1 MAVLLGRRVPTPSS
15 NLSQLAADEALDEL
29 PGLNQEQPHGLR
41 SKQRRRPCAG
51 LENVDPDAMSVK
63 PSKLSAASP
72 NKENE
77 EGIFSKRKV
86 LEKEV
91 PELALVEA
99 LRTAPPGQRYAA
111 LCGLR
116 KALAQPRPPIA
127 NVLRCGG
134 AELLIAA
141 LRTDGSGAS
150 PGGRAE
156 AAWCL
161 VQLASGSSAQTRQLV
176 EAGAASAAMDTLASC
191 RDSSELCD
199 CSLQLLA
206 NVAGDV
212 DCSFR
217 DGLLDAGVVNVL
229 AQLFEKMPG
238 FTWSGM
244 ERCAVLQSFT
254 WLMATLC
261 RGTPAPALEKVDS
274 TFDFFSQVLHGT
286 ADKEMLSGA
295 LWGLCYLLEGA
306 SEICLGLCRV
316 LFGERLPL
324 DLLQEDEVETRFD
337 FPSDCPEG
345 RLTLAGRY
353 VVSSSTIINSSCT
366 LEGKAEIFVSEQLR
380 FRRNVRI
387 TGRLEVTSHGLSEP
401 CLRFR
406 YLEVEA
412 GAALAVRGCHSSSIF
427 KPGAVEI
434 DKNLTTAGEMSFRNC
449 SSNMEG
455 GGLAVR
461 GTMHQEGGVVS
472 FENCM
477 ATFTAGGLLV
487 KQGLRQRGGLLRVRG
502 CSAQHAGGAFI
513 SGGLD
518 QQAGSMIFQEC
529 TAMLAAGGLM
539 ITEGQ
544 KGKVLDGVAV
554 NGSMIFDG
562 CASNGNTLGTG
573 GGGAKVTWGRVVVTG
588 TLSFRNSFS
597 NSYGGG
603 AELGAMRGGPGNAA
617 MASIELV
624 SGLMSFENCW
634 GKGQGGGLAMQ
645 TGTYIVVSGGTLR
658 MDNCSATSGGGLSMT
673 STMGFKQTGGELDIS
688 GCSARNEGGALC
700 FVNTKVDVSGGQWN
714 IKNCRANLGGGVN
727 VRHIKDD
734 VRLRDSNFTFSDCHA
749 GEKGGGMYV
758 EGMDVAVGGYFTFSN
773 CSARRGGGLKI
784 KEPRGYLRVLKGSLT
799 FRNCS
804 AAFGGGLDVW
814 GLDQGHGKL
823 SFSDCRAEIA
833 GGGAWVHTGGWH
845 QHFAYATFERCRS
858 YETGGGLFTNGVT
871 KLRRVVFEDCH
882 ADGSGAAILSR
893 KATTVD
899 SVEVISKY
907 SDWSIST
914 IAVLEAPLELGLAN
928 CSQIA
933 LCRFKAQTVKVS
945 ELECQRGAGHELLP
959 DSTFCWPCPPGRVQ
973 VEQNAREACAICP
986 ATAERCQHDL
996 IKMPKGQMLF
1006 FHNLSQTYFCPN
1018 AKACPG
1024 GDTDRKKPMCSKG
1037 YTGPGCSTCDAG
1049 YAKGDTSVVSC
1060 VKCADPEDTKAHA
1073 LCIAFVL
1080 AKDIILFFVA
1090 VAGIR
1095 GAAHKKK
1102 HSAVLTNQLMSFS
1115 TVASSSVAA
1124 AMQTGIFHTM
1134 QSEFSIFLQ
1143 TMGVL
1148 VDLGS
1153 GTSA

>member
-1 MAVLLGRRVPTPSS
+1 MKLL
-15 NLSQLAADEALDEL
+15 
-29 PGLNQEQPHGLR
+29 
-41 SKQRRRPCAG
+41 K
-51 LENVDPDAMSVK
+51 
-63 PSKLSAASP
+63 
-72 NKENE
+72 
-77 EGIFSKRKV
+77 
-86 LEKEV
+86 
-91 PELALVEA
+91 
-99 LRTAPPGQRYAA
+99 
-111 LCGLR
+111 
-116 KALAQPRPPIA
+116 
-127 NVLRCGG
+127 
-134 AELLIAA
+134 
-141 LRTDGSGAS
+141 
-150 PGGRAE
+150 
-156 AAWCL
+156 
-161 VQLASGSSAQTRQLV
+161 
-176 EAGAASAAMDTLASC
+176 
-191 RDSSELCD
+191 
-199 CSLQLLA
+199 
-206 NVAGDV
+206 
-212 DCSFR
+212 
-217 DGLLDAGVVNVL
+217 
-229 AQLFEKMPG
+229 
-238 FTWSGM
+238 
-244 ERCAVLQSFT
+244 
-254 WLMATLC
+254 
-261 RGTPAPALEKVDS
+261 
-274 TFDFFSQVLHGT
+274 
-286 ADKEMLSGA
+286 
-295 LWGLCYLLEGA
+295 
-306 SEICLGLCRV
+306 ICLGLCRV

-554 NGSMIFDG
+554 NGSMIFAPLDSFGPVLQTLQTPFSDG

-1153 GTSA
+1153 GTSAG